1 MANLAGANLAE
12 SFSASQADPNAPYT
26 NTGGLNQAATLTLA
40 TSAAGVVVTEAANAI
55 QETTEP
61 IALVLSGPGD
71 FQFQGANAYS
81 GGTTIEGGELEL
93 GANTSAGTGEIAFAA
108 NAYATLILDSGVDP
122 ANTIFLP
129 DPTDAIDFA
138 ALPFAFGDH
147 LVLVTSGMVSTYA
160 LETAGGAVLE
170 TLNLTGAFDA
180 SSLIAGGDGAGGTE
194 IAASTSALAAASNE
208 ASILG
213 GSTRI
218 FITDTAANFA
228 TYQTAI
234 TALIADG
241 KVASVFTNNAA
252 LSDGSTAVVL
262 TVVGGGDAI
271 NFSGSG
277 DSASLSSTG
286 SNWDTV
292 NGSNGTVTLNA
303 AKASVLGG
311 SDTVVFAGSGDAASL
326 YNTAGAWDTV
336 KGSNGWIGLTKA
348 QASVIG
354 GGDTVSLSGDPSNAA
369 SLYNTAGA
377 WDNVKGSHGW
387 IGLTEAQASVTG
399 GGDTVSLSGDPS
411 NAASLYNTAGAWNT
425 VKGSNGWIGLT
436 KAQASVTG
444 GGDTIN
450 LSGDPSNAASLYS
463 TAGVWDTVK
472 GSHGWISLTKAQAS
486 VNGGGDTVNLS
497 GDPSNAASLY
507 NTAGVWD
514 TVKGSHRWISLTKAQ
529 ASVNGGGDTV
539 NLSGDPS
546 NAA

>member
-55 QETTEP
+55 QETAEP
-61 IALVLSGPGD
+61 IALVLSGLGD
-71 FQFQGANAYS
+71 FRFQGANAYS

-129 DPTDAIDFA
+129 DSTDAIDFA
-138 ALPFAFGDH
+138 GLPFAFGDH

-213 GSTRI
+213 GSMRI

-311 SDTVVFAGSGDAASL
+311 SDTIDFAGSGDTASLYATGASADTVNGSHGTVVLNAAQASVVGASDTVYLSADYGNSASLSGTGSTWDTVNGSHGTVVLNNAQASVVGGGDSIDFSDASSDAASL
-326 YNTAGAWDTV
+326 YNT
-336 KGSNGWIGLTKA
+336 
-348 QASVIG
+348 
-354 GGDTVSLSGDPSNAA
+354 GGDSDIV
-369 SLYNTAGA
+369 
-377 WDNVKGSHGW
+377 
-387 IGLTEAQASVTG
+387 
-399 GGDTVSLSGDPS
+399 
-411 NAASLYNTAGAWNT
+411 
-425 VKGSNGWIGLT
+425 
-436 KAQASVTG
+436 
-444 GGDTIN
+444 
-450 LSGDPSNAASLYS
+450 
-463 TAGVWDTVK
+463 
-472 GSHGWISLTKAQAS
+472 
-486 VNGGGDTVNLS
+486 
-497 GDPSNAASLY
+497 
-507 NTAGVWD
+507 
-514 TVKGSHRWISLTKAQ
+514 
-529 ASVNGGGDTV
+529 
-539 NLSGDPS
+539 
-546 NAA
+546 